1 MEKVRKILVIDDDQE
16 TRDMYAD
23 VLRDAGFQVMEARDG
38 LEGLDFATR
47 ETPDAIFTGI
57 IMPRMDG
64 FTMMEALKKN
74 VATSEIPVIVS
85 SHMGREEDRQKAVA
99 LGAKDF
105 IVRYL
110 TSPKEATERIRRIF
124 ESSGST
130 YFLDFDAYAMDAQKL
145 ARDAGTNDDFQCM
158 NCSQKMSLKLTTLP
172 NSSDFGAKFVC
183 QNCGWE
189 KK

>member
-1 MEKVRKILVIDDDQE
+1 MDKIRKILVIDDDQE

-23 VLRDAGFQVMEARDG
+23 ILREAGFQVAEAQDG
-38 LEGLDFATR
+38 LEGLDSATR

-74 VATSEIPVIVS
+74 VATSSIPVIVS

-110 TSPKEATERIRRIF
+110 TSPKEAADRIRHIF
-124 ESSGST
+124 ESAGSA
-130 YFLDFDAYAMDAQKL
+130 FFVDFDAYAMDAQKL
-145 ARDAGTNDDFQCM
+145 ARESGINDDFQCM
-158 NCSQKMSLKLTTLP
+158 NCSQKMSLKLTSVP
-172 NSSDFGAKFVC
+172 DSGDFKAKFVC